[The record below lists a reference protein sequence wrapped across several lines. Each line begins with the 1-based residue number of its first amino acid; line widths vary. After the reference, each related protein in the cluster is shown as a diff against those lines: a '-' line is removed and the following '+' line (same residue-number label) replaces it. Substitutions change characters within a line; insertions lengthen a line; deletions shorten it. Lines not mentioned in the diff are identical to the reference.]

1 MLLKFAKSAVIAL
14 IAVSA
19 AAAVHA
25 QTVLANIALPNL
37 PEQVAVSP
45 LHDRIYVAVPNFGAE
60 PFDYLTVINGRT
72 NAIVTNI
79 EIPPLA
85 YAVAVDD
92 LNGVVYVGGS
102 FVDTNGDTQNQVV
115 VINPFDNKI
124 LRTITLSNT
133 AGNGILGLAADTLDG
148 ELYVANASDNEV
160 DVIRGFR
167 VVARIATTDS
177 PVGVTVNPLDRTV
190 YASYAGGSMAVINAR
205 THEITTTV
213 TIGTAGAGVAV
224 NATTGHVFAANN
236 VSAPDTPTVG
246 VFDKSGNS
254 LAALTVGNNPLGVDV
269 DPITNLVFVANT
281 GDNTISVIHGKTNTV
296 TATAPISA
304 LFLAVNPVSH
314 KVYVSPAASVAEL
327 TVITEK

>member
-19 AAAVHA
+19 AAATHA

-45 LHDRIYVAVPNFGAE
+45 LHDRIYVAVPNYGAE

-92 LNGVVYVGGS
+92 LNGIVYAGGS
-102 FVDTNGDTQNQVV
+102 FVDANGNTQNQVV

-124 LRTITLSNT
+124 IKTITVSNT
-133 AGNGILGLAADTLDG
+133 AGNGILGLAANALDG

-160 DVIRGFR
+160 DVIRGFK
-167 VVARIATTDS
+167 VATRIATSDS
-177 PVGVTVNPLDRTV
+177 PVGIAVNPLDRTV
-190 YASYAGGSMAVINAR
+190 YASFAGGNMAVINGR

-213 TIGTAGAGVAV
+213 TVGTAGAGVAV
-224 NATTGHVFAANN
+224 NAANGHVFAANN
-236 VSAPDTPTVG
+236 VSSPDTPTVG
-246 VFDKSGNS
+246 VFDKAGTS
-254 LAALTVGNNPLGVDV
+254 LATVTVGNSPLGVDV
-269 DPITNLVFVANT
+269 DLITDLAFVANT
-281 GDNTISVIHGKTNTV
+281 GDNTISVISGKTNTV
-296 TATAPISA
+296 TATAPVSA
-304 LFLAVNPVSH
+304 LFLAVNPADH
-314 KVYVSPAASVAEL
+314 KVYVSPANPVAEL